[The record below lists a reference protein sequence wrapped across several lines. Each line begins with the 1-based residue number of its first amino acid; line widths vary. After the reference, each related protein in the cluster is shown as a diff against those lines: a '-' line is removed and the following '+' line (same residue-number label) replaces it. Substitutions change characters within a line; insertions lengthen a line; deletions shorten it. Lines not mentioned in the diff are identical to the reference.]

1 MDTKIINRF
10 LRDKRTKIAILV
22 IIVFIAGYRSRP
34 AGQDRG
40 GDSSQTTAALATIW
54 TCSMDPQVRQD
65 EPGACPICGM
75 DLIPLEASNVLER
88 QIEFTEAAKKLMQIE
103 TSVVERKFVTAQ
115 IRMVG
120 KITYDETRVKYITA
134 WVPGRIERVFA
145 DYTGMTVNKGDHLVE
160 MYSPELFSAQAEL
173 LQAVK
178 STKSMKTGSSEYVS
192 KSIHSTLNATRE
204 KLKLLGL
211 DADQIKKIEQ
221 SEEPVHNLTINAPIG
236 GIVIHKNAT
245 EGMYVKTGTQIYTIA
260 DLSQLWVM
268 LDAYESDMM
277 WVRYGQK
284 VEFTTGAYPGET
296 FGGRLSFI
304 DPMLNEKTRTF
315 KLRVNIENPAGKL
328 KPEMFVRAVLSP
340 VLASGGKAMDADL
353 AGKWICPMHTEIVG
367 DGPGE
372 CSICQMAL
380 VTTESLGYV
389 STANEE
395 APLVIPAS
403 APLITGKRAV
413 VYVQL
418 PGTDQ
423 PTYEGREVRLGPRA
437 GDHYLVESGL
447 AEGEVVVTRG
457 NFKIDS
463 AMQIQAKPS
472 MMNMPAEHEHT
483 MDKPGE
489 QTVCPVMGGA
499 INKDV
504 FVEYKGKKV
513 YFCCPGCEG
522 PFLKDPEKYMDKLP
536 QFKK

>member
-1 MDTKIINRF
+1 MTKRQVNTF
-10 LRDKRTKIAILV
+10 LRDKRTKIAILM

-34 AGQDRG
+34 ARESQVGN
-40 GDSSQTTAALATIW
+40 SSQTSAAATIW

-75 DLIPLEASNVLER
+75 DLIPLESSNVLER
-88 QIEFTEAAKKLMQIE
+88 QIEFSEAAKKLMQIE
-103 TSVVERKFVTAQ
+103 TSVVERKFVTSQ

-120 KITYDETRVKYITA
+120 KIAYDETRVKYITA
-134 WVPGRIERVFA
+134 WVPGRIERLFA

-178 STKSMKTGSSEYVS
+178 SAKSMKKTSSEYVS
-192 KSIHSTLNATRE
+192 QSIHSTLNATRE

-221 SEEPVHNLTINAPIG
+221 SEEPVQNLTINAPIG

-245 EGMYVKTGTQIYTIA
+245 EGMYVETGTQIYTIA

-284 VEFTTGAYPGET
+284 VEFTTDAYPGET

-315 KLRVNIENPAGKL
+315 KLRVNIANPGGKL

-340 VLASGGKAMDADL
+340 VLASGGKAIDADL
-353 AGKWICPMHTEIVG
+353 AGKWICPMHTEIVE
-367 DGPGE
+367 DVPGE

-380 VTTESLGYV
+380 VTPESLGYV
-389 STANEE
+389 SPANDE

-403 APLITGKRAV
+403 APLVTGKRAV

-418 PGTDQ
+418 PGTEQ
-423 PTYEGREVRLGPRA
+423 PTYEGREVTLGPRA
-437 GDHYLVESGL
+437 GEYYLVESGL
-447 AEGEVVVTRG
+447 AEGEVVVTKG

-472 MMNMPAEHEHT
+472 MMNPAGIQMQPMHDH
-483 MDKPGE
+483 GE

-499 INKDV
+499 INKDI

-513 YFCCPGCEG
+513 YFCCPGCEDI
-522 PFLKDPEKYMDKLP
+522 FLKDPEKYMDKLP
-536 QFKK
+536 QFGE